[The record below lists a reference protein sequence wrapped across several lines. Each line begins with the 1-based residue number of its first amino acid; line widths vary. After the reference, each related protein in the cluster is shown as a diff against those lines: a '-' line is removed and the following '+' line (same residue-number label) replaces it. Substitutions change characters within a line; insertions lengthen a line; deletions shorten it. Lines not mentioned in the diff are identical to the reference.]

1 MNIVKIVSE
10 QKHLKI
16 HPNKDNET
24 RKKDNYL
31 RSGYK
36 RVEAIIKTDQ
46 GLRTMHL
53 DILKD
58 RV

>member
-10 QKHLKI
+10 QKHLKV
-16 HPNKDNET
+16 HPHKDNET

-36 RVEAIIKTDQ
+36 RVEAIIKTES

-53 DILKD
+53 DIPK
-58 RV
+58 